1 MDQIMPT
8 VSASG
13 RSPNMM
19 GRLER
24 GTVFMTVVP
33 SGGRTRRLRDV
44 LEDQMGAT
52 AVEYGLMV
60 ALIAI
65 IIFAAV
71 VFVGSALR
79 SDFDCVGSNIEAAPS
94 TPTCTP

>member
-1 MDQIMPT
+1 
-8 VSASG
+8 
-13 RSPNMM
+13 
-19 GRLER
+19 
-24 GTVFMTVVP
+24 MTVVP
-33 SGGRTRRLRDV
+33 ISCARSRSIRDRLG
-44 LEDQMGAT
+44 DQMGAT

-71 VFVGSALR
+71 VFVGSTLQ

-94 TPTCTP
+94 APTCTP